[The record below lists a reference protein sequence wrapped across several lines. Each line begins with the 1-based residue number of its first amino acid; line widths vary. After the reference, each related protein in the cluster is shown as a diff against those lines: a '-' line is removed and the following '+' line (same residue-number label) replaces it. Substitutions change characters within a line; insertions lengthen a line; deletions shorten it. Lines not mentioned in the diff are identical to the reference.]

1 MRISVDVDEDDV
13 LREFEDEAL
22 TGEMDRRKLK
32 GHQSPAKALE
42 LIYEEFRRRG
52 DAPEILREYIYDNLG
67 RILP

>member
-13 LREFEDEAL
+13 LREFEDDAL

-32 GHQSPAKALE
+32 GYQSPAKALE